1 MHKSFIVNSI
11 LLFFFHTIFCWNCLW
26 SQELSKVNGDILSLR
41 MRYGIDLPFAKMKD
55 NFGANFLVGG
65 DLEYQIK
72 ETSWFWGLEYGY
84 IFGSRVKT
92 NPLAWIQDEFG
103 NVIGNARDI
112 SSVYLRERGH
122 EMSVYGGKIFS
133 FKNPKHAIRVGLN
146 AGYLIYKIKYIDD
159 YKTAIQI
166 QDPYNKGY
174 DRFSGGPMIGQRIA
188 YHFINPKGNINF
200 AVALFA
206 KQAFT
211 KNLRS
216 WNFGPFENTNNA
228 VDMLMGININWALTF
243 KVRQNAD
250 QIEY

>member
-11 LLFFFHTIFCWNCLW
+11 LVCFLHTLFCWNSVLC
-26 SQELSKVNGDILSLR
+26 QELTNMNSDILSVR

-55 NFGANFLVGG
+55 KFGANFLVGG
-65 DLEYQIK
+65 DIEYQMK
-72 ETSWFWGLEYGY
+72 KSTWFLGLEYGY
-84 IFGSRVKT
+84 IFGSKVKT

-103 NVIGNARDI
+103 YVIGNARDI
-112 SSVYLRERGH
+112 SSVFLRERGH
-122 EMSVYGGKIFS
+122 EMSIYCGKIFS
-133 FKNPKHAIRVGLN
+133 FKNPNHAIRIGLN

-159 YKTAIQI
+159 FNTAIQI
-166 QDPYNKGY
+166 QDPYKNGY
-174 DRFSGGPMIGQRIA
+174 DRLSGGPMIGQRIA

-211 KNLRS
+211 KNFRS
-216 WNFGPFENTNNA
+216 WNFGPDGATNNGL
-228 VDMLMGININWALTF
+228 DMLMGININWALTF